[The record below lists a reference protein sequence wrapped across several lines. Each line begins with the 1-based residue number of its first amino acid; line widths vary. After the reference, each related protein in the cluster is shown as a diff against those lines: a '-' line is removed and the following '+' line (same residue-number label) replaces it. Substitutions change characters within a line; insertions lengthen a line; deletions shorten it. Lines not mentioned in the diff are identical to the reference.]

1 MWGERPP
8 LRSAP
13 VEPSSTRRR
22 CQLEANRGGATAGQG
37 KRDAAPAGFVVPV
50 GLVGDFG
57 RINIALD
64 NQRVILIFFYSVKSA
79 RAITHIGELS
89 PRVGENRAD
98 RKR

>member
-1 MWGERPP
+1 MWGEPPP
-8 LRSAP
+8 LGSAA
-13 VEPSSTRRR
+13 VNPSSTRRR
-22 CQLEANRGGATAGQG
+22 CQLEAEREGETADQR

-79 RAITHIGELS
+79 RAITHIGEPS
-89 PRVGENRAD
+89 PGVGEDHAD